1 MMQEMARVISQDDSG
16 WVQVEVQLKSACNH
30 CSNSDNCGASSVAK
44 AFGTKV
50 QRFSVACSKPC
61 KEGDILKLGLSESV
75 VLKAA
80 ALVYMMPLAGLFVGG
95 LIGQLLAS
103 NLGLAADLLSLFG
116 AVIGSVGFWLLG
128 KRQARRLE
136 AQAQPVVLAYIGQP
150 IAANSV
156 CSS

>member
-50 QRFSVACSKPC
+50 QRFSIVSHKPC

-80 ALVYMMPLAGLFVGG
+80 ALVYMMPLFGLFVGAI
-95 LIGQLLAS
+95 LGQWLAS
-103 NLGLAADLLSLFG
+103 VVSLSPDLSSLVGAIIG
-116 AVIGSVGFWLLG
+116 AVLFWMFG
-128 KRQARRLE
+128 KRKARQLE
-136 AQAQPVVLAYIGQP
+136 AQAQPVILAYIGQP
-150 IAANSV
+150 IATNSI